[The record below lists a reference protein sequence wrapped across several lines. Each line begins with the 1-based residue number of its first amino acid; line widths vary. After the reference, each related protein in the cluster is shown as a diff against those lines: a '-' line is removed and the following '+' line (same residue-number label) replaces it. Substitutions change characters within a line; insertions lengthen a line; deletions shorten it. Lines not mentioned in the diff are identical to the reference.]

1 MFGYVTICEPE
12 LKMKDWRK
20 YRAYYCGLCKTLR
33 ERHGHIGQMT
43 LSYDMTFA
51 VILLTSLYES
61 EPNVSEHRCKT
72 HPIKKQKMLQNEI
85 TEYCADMNVLLSYYH
100 MKDNWEDEKK
110 ISGLAGAATLK
121 RKAEKIAQRY
131 PRQSRVILQE
141 LKNLAAYEA
150 ADSQNIDEPA
160 GCFGRLMAELFVYRE
175 DAWEKTLREI
185 GFFLGKF
192 IYIMDAYEDL
202 KKDMQEGCYNPLRRL
217 YEENHGKTSADESMV
232 AENKNKAGL
241 EEHDSVSRVSD
252 AYETLCYEMLC
263 MMIAEASAAFEK
275 LPCLWDEDILRNILY
290 AGVWS
295 KFQKLQDKKSN
306 D

>member
-33 ERHGHIGQMT
+33 ERHGHLGQMT

-61 EPNVSEHRCKT
+61 EPTVSEHRCKT
-72 HPIKKQKMLQNEI
+72 HPLKKQKMLQNEM
-85 TEYCADMNVLLSYYH
+85 TEYCADMNVLLTYYH

-110 ISGLAGAATLK
+110 FSGLAGAAALK
-121 RKAEKIAQRY
+121 GKAENIAQRY

-202 KKDMQEGCYNPLRRL
+202 EKDMQEGCYNPLRKL
-217 YEENHGKTSADESMV
+217 YEENHGKTAPDES
-232 AENKNKAGL
+232 KAGSK
-241 EEHDSVSRVSD
+241 EQESVSRMADVYD
-252 AYETLCYEMLC
+252 TRCYEMLC
-263 MMIAEASAAFEK
+263 MMIAETSAAFEK

-290 AGVWS
+290 AGVWA
-295 KFQKLQDKKSN
+295 KFQKLCEKKESV
-306 D
+306 

>member
-20 YRAYYCGLCKTLR
+20 YRAYYCGLCKSLR
-33 ERHGHIGQMT
+33 ERHGHLGQMT

-61 EPNVSEHRCKT
+61 EPAVSEHRCKT
-72 HPIKKQKMLQNEI
+72 HPLKKQKMLQNEM
-85 TEYCADMNVLLSYYH
+85 TEYCADMNVLLTYYH

-110 ISGLAGAATLK
+110 FSGLAGAAALK
-121 RKAEKIAQRY
+121 RKAGDIARRY
-131 PRQSRVILQE
+131 PRQSREILQE

-175 DAWEKTLREI
+175 DAWEKTLRDI

-202 KKDMQEGCYNPLRRL
+202 EKDMQEGCYNPLRRS
-217 YEENHGKTSADESMV
+217 YEENHGKT
-232 AENKNKAGL
+232 GP
-241 EEHDSVSRVSD
+241 D
-252 AYETLCYEMLC
+252 AYETRCYEMLC

-275 LPCLWDEDILRNILY
+275 LPCLWDADILRNILY
-290 AGVWS
+290 AGVWA
-295 KFQKLQDKKSN
+295 KFQKLQEKGQPAGFIKSS
-306 D
+306 

>member
-110 ISGLAGAATLK
+110 ISGLAGASALK
-121 RKAEKIAQRY
+121 GKAEKIAQRY

-141 LKNLAAYEA
+141 LKNLAACEA